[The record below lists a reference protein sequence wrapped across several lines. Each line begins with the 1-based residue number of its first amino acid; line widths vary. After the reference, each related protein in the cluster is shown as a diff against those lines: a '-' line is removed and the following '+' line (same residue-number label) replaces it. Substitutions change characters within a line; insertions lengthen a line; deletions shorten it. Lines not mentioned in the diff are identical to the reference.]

1 MRTSEEFTRPLEYIS
16 PMDNLL
22 TSIFREWVDKDVM
35 PYRRQFDEDYLEH
48 HLVHPPFNKLLG
60 EFGLQRML
68 FPEDLGGWGL
78 GTSNY
83 LYVAAYCMFEEIARA
98 DSGMAM
104 AFGVVYWPLLFIAL
118 EPHVNRRLLEEFAP
132 MFCGTNEATYSAL
145 CMTEPQGGADIEN
158 VEIVKGSTIQ
168 TTAIQDGDEWVING
182 HKLWPSNTGGQAKLM
197 AVVCTTN
204 PGSDDPRDI
213 AVIYIKDDM
222 PGVTQGPPYEKAGM
236 AADMNG
242 DIWYENVR
250 VPLWYRAIGPG
261 DDAKYFGEIMSTGNM
276 GIIAWISGA
285 MMNIYERVYEYAS
298 RKRYRGKPL
307 KEDDG
312 VAGLLADFAANI
324 EAIRIIGYQCAR
336 MCDRHDLYGPLWDPG
351 LVAKMRAQRYFAM
364 DRFVDITGK
373 VMNLME
379 AYGADRDWDVEKH
392 WRDLKMLQMVEG
404 SKQLCQME
412 VARWFY
418 ECETL

>member
-1 MRTSEEFTRPLEYIS
+1 MKTIDDFTRPLEYIS
-16 PMDNLL
+16 PMDDLL
-22 TSIFREWVDKDVM
+22 GTIFREWVENDVI
-35 PYRRQFDEDYLEH
+35 PFRRRFDEDYLEH
-48 HLVHPPFNKLLG
+48 HLIHPPFNKLLG
-60 EFGLQRML
+60 EYGIQRML

-104 AFGVVYWPLLFIAL
+104 AFGVVFWPLLFISL

-132 MFCGTNEATYSAL
+132 MFCGTRDATFAAL

-158 VEIVKGSTIQ
+158 VEIIKGSTIQ
-168 TTAIQDGDEWVING
+168 TTAVRDGDEWVING
-182 HKLWPSNTGGQAKLM
+182 HKLWPTNTGGLAKLM

-204 PGSDDPRDI
+204 PGSDDPHDI
-213 AVIYIKDDM
+213 AVIYVKNDM

-236 AADMNG
+236 SSDMNG
-242 DIWYENVR
+242 DVWFENVR

-261 DDAKYFGEIMSTGNM
+261 DDAKYFGEVMSTGNM
-276 GIIAWISGA
+276 GIIAWVSGI
-285 MMNIYERVYEYAS
+285 MMNIFERISEYVD
-298 RKRYRGKPL
+298 RKMYCGKPL
-307 KEDDG
+307 KENDA
-312 VAGLLADFAANI
+312 VAGLLADFTANI

-351 LVAKMRAQRYFAM
+351 LVAKMRAQRYFAV
-364 DRFVDITGK
+364 DRFIDITGK

-379 AYGADRDWDVEKH
+379 AYGTDRDWDVEKH
-392 WRDLKMLQMVEG
+392 WRDAKILQLVEG

-418 ECETL
+418 DCETL

>member
-1 MRTSEEFTRPLEYIS
+1 MRTIDDFTRPLEYIS

-22 TSIFREWVDKDVM
+22 GSIFRDWVEKEVM
-35 PYRRQFDEDYLEH
+35 PYRRQFDEDYKEH
-48 HLVHPPFNKLLG
+48 HLIHPPFNKLLG
-60 EFGLQRML
+60 GYGIQRML

-98 DSGMAM
+98 DAGMAM
-104 AFGVVYWPLLFIAL
+104 AFGVVFWPLLFIAL

-132 MFCGTNEATYSAL
+132 MFCGTDQATYSAL
-145 CMTEPQGGADIEN
+145 CMTEPQGGSDIEN
-158 VEIVKGSTIQ
+158 VEIVKGNTIQ
-168 TTAIQDGDEWVING
+168 TTAVRDGDEWVING

-197 AVVCTTN
+197 AVVCTTK

-213 AVIYIKDDM
+213 AVIYVTNDM

-242 DIWYENVR
+242 DVWYENVR

-285 MMNIYERVYEYAS
+285 MMNIYERLYEYTS
-298 RKRYRGKPL
+298 DRFYRGKPL
-307 KEDDG
+307 KENDA
-312 VAGLLADFAANI
+312 VAGLLADFTTHI
-324 EAIRIIGYQCAR
+324 EALRIIGYQCAR

-364 DRFVDITGK
+364 DRFIDITGK

-379 AYGADRDWDVEKH
+379 AYGVDRDWDVEKH
-392 WRDLKMLQMVEG
+392 WRDMKILQMVEG

>member
-1 MRTSEEFTRPLEYIS
+1 MC
-16 PMDNLL
+16 DLL
-22 TSIFREWVDKDVM
+22 GSIFREWTEKEVI
-35 PYRRQFDEDYLEH
+35 PYRRRFDEDYLEH
-48 HLVHPPFNKLLG
+48 HLIHPPFKKLLG
-60 EFGLQRML
+60 EYGIQRML

-104 AFGVVYWPLLFIAL
+104 AFGVVFWPLLFISL

-132 MFCGTNEATYSAL
+132 MFCGTNEVTFAAL
-145 CMTEPQGGADIEN
+145 CMTEPQGGSDIEN
-158 VEIVKGSTIQ
+158 VEIVKGTTIQ
-168 TTAIQDGDEWVING
+168 TTAVQDGDEWVING
-182 HKLWPSNTGGQAKLM
+182 HKLWPTNTGGLARLM

-213 AVIYIKDDM
+213 AVIYVKDDM
-222 PGVTQGPPYEKAGM
+222 PGVTQGPPYDKAGM

-242 DIWYENVR
+242 DVWYENVR

-276 GIIAWISGA
+276 GIIAWISGT
-285 MMNIYERVYEYAS
+285 MMNIYERVSEYVN
-298 RKRYRGKPL
+298 RKKYRGKPL
-307 KEDDG
+307 KENDA
-312 VAGLLADFAANI
+312 VAGLLADFATHI

-351 LVAKMRAQRYFAM
+351 LVAKMRAQRYFTV
-364 DRFVDITGK
+364 DRFIDITGR

-392 WRDLKMLQMVEG
+392 WRDVKMLQMVEG
-404 SKQLCQME
+404 SKQLCQIE

-418 ECETL
+418 EAETY

>member
-1 MRTSEEFTRPLEYIS
+1 MRTIDDFTRPLEYIS
-16 PMDNLL
+16 PMCDLL
-22 TSIFREWVDKDVM
+22 GSIFREWTEREVI
-35 PYRRQFDEDYLEH
+35 PYRRRFDEDYLEH
-48 HLVHPPFNKLLG
+48 HLIHPPFKKLLG
-60 EFGLQRML
+60 EYGIQRML

-104 AFGVVYWPLLFIAL
+104 AFGVVFWPLLFISL

-132 MFCGTNEATYSAL
+132 MFCGTNEATFAAL

-168 TTAIQDGDEWVING
+168 TTAVKDGDEWVING
-182 HKLWPSNTGGQAKLM
+182 HKLWPTNTGGLAKLM

-204 PGSDDPRDI
+204 PSSDDPRDI
-213 AVIYIKDDM
+213 AVIYVTDDM

-236 AADMNG
+236 ASDMNG
-242 DIWYENVR
+242 DVWFENVR

-261 DDAKYFGEIMSTGNM
+261 DDAKYFGEVMSTGNM
-276 GIIAWISGA
+276 GIIAWVSGI
-285 MMNIYERVYEYAS
+285 MMNMFERVSEYVN
-298 RKRYRGKPL
+298 RKKYRGKPL
-307 KEDDG
+307 KENDA
-312 VAGLLADFAANI
+312 VAGLLADFTANI
-324 EAIRIIGYQCAR
+324 EAVRIIGYQCAR

-351 LVAKMRAQRYFAM
+351 LVAKMRAQRYFAV
-364 DRFVDITGK
+364 DRFIDITGK

-379 AYGADRDWDVEKH
+379 SYGTDRDWDVEKH
-392 WRDLKMLQMVEG
+392 WRDAKILQLVEG

>member
-1 MRTSEEFTRPLEYIS
+1 MRTIDEFTRPVEYIS
-16 PMDNLL
+16 PMDDLL
-22 TSIFREWVDKDVM
+22 GSIFREWVENDVM
-35 PYRRQFDEDYLEH
+35 PHRRRFDEDWDKH
-48 HLVHPPFNKLLG
+48 HLIHPPFKKLLG
-60 EFGLQRML
+60 EYGLQRML

-104 AFGVVYWPLLFIAL
+104 AFGVVYWPLLFVAI

-132 MFCGTNEATYSAL
+132 MFCETNDATFAAL
-145 CMTEPQGGADIEN
+145 CMTEPHGGADIEN
-158 VEIVKGSTIQ
+158 VEIVKGSTIK
-168 TTAIQDGDEWVING
+168 TTAVQDGDEWVING
-182 HKLWPSNTGGQAKLM
+182 HKLWPSNTGGLAKLM

-213 AVIYIKDDM
+213 AVIYVKGDM

-236 AADMNG
+236 STDMNG
-242 DIWYENVR
+242 DIWFENVR

-261 DDAKYFGEIMSTGNM
+261 DDAKYFGEILSTGNM

-285 MMNIYERVYEYAS
+285 MINIYERLYEYTS
-298 RKRYRGKPL
+298 KKLHNGRPL
-307 KEDDG
+307 KENDA
-312 VAGLLADFAANI
+312 VAGLLADFAAHI
-324 EAIRIIGYQCAR
+324 EVIRIIGFQCAR

-351 LVAKMRAQRYFAM
+351 LVARMRAQRYFAM
-364 DRFVDITGK
+364 DRCVDITGK

-379 AYGADRDWDVEKH
+379 AYGADRYWDVEKH
-392 WRDLKMLQMVEG
+392 WRDLKMLQMVIG

-412 VARWFY
+412 VARWFF